1 MRENGVR
8 KFVPYRWDDVSCD
21 VNARLY
27 GSLGKEE
34 EGREFFDIEF
44 FEEWEKKERKRKAKG
59 GLHFQVFSI
68 HSFIHVFVSLGEMRG
83 EEKPYQMPV
92 AEGSE
97 TVPHQ
102 PPMGMAGGSSQP
114 QPQQTKSSNS
124 VQQQRQQQR
133 INNNNLAIQQKLQ
146 HLSPIHPQKLSKNKT
161 EPNQQT
167 STAVIVQHHSL
178 SVPVQQLGLGG
189 PGGTR
194 SSASTANS
202 PAPSAASSSSSSVTP
217 PLSSLTHHPLDSLLT
232 PAASPEEDS
241 LETWIQTVWQPEE
254 WLLSNPT

>member
-1 MRENGVR
+1 
-8 KFVPYRWDDVSCD
+8 
-21 VNARLY
+21 
-27 GSLGKEE
+27 
-34 EGREFFDIEF
+34 
-44 FEEWEKKERKRKAKG
+44 
-59 GLHFQVFSI
+59 
-68 HSFIHVFVSLGEMRG
+68 MRG

-146 HLSPIHPQKLSKNKT
+146 HLSPIHPQKLSKNNNKT
-161 EPNQQT
+161 EPNQ
-167 STAVIVQHHSL
+167 SAVIVQHHSL

-202 PAPSAASSSSSSVTP
+202 PAPSAASNSSSSVTP